1 MPRKDHLTYKTVGIM
16 SGRFQPPHIG
26 HMRAWEWLHT
36 KFDSAF
42 IATSNVVEAFRS
54 PFNFNEKKT
63 MMLQAGIPDDS
74 IICVKSPYIA
84 SEIVD
89 TFDPTSTVVIFAISQ
104 KDMID
109 NPRFKFQ
116 PKKDGSASFF
126 QSYADNKHELLPVNK
141 HAYVVVLPTFEFDVA
156 GSPVH
161 SATEIRNQFV
171 AANHSTQTDMIAD
184 LYGKYSDE
192 IHVLMRDKIV

>member
-1 MPRKDHLTYKTVGIM
+1 MPNKDRLTYKTVGIM

-26 HMRAWEWLHT
+26 HMRAWEWLYD

-42 IATSNVVEAFRS
+42 IATSDVVDTLRS

-63 MMLQAGIPDDS
+63 MMLQAGVPVDN
-74 IICVKSPYIA
+74 IIHVKSPYIA

-89 TFDPTSTVVIFAISQ
+89 TFEPDSTVVIFAVSQ
-104 KDMID
+104 KDMTND
-109 NPRFKFQ
+109 PRFNFQ
-116 PKKDGSASFF
+116 PKKDGSASFL
-126 QSYADNKHELLPVNK
+126 QSYTDNTQNLLPVNK

-156 GSPVH
+156 GSPTH

-171 AANHSTQTDMIAD
+171 MANYSTQTDMITD

-192 IHVLMRDKIV
+192 IHALMRDKIV